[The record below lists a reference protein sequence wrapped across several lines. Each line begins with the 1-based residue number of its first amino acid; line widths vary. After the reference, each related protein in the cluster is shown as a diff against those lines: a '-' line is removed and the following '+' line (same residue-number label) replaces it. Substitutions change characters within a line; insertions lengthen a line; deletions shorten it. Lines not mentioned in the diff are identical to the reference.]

1 MTSRKRKEPQVVL
14 YKQWVTMFLALSR
27 EQNGEIMEAI
37 AHHVI
42 MNEEVQVDPV
52 IQPFVDMMLE
62 EIDKNMNNYSE
73 RCDKNQDIAVTR
85 EANKKH
91 ERDTNVTRTCDE
103 RDTKGAPYKYKYN
116 NKYKNNNNSS
126 SDEEESEE
134 VSDKPKRS
142 PARFQPPTLEEV
154 REYWKT
160 QGYNSDPDGFWNFY
174 EGIDWKVG
182 KAKTPMK
189 KWKNSAYGWE
199 HREYNTGKNNTP
211 AASTPIVKDDNPF
224 RNMDMDD
231 YHRRFGDL

>member
-1 MTSRKRKEPQVVL
+1 MKQNVPIVIYRNWLATFTSLPPESVGNIIK
-14 YKQWVTMFLALSR
+14 ALSVHVMT
-27 EQNGEIMEAI
+27 GET
-37 AHHVI
+37 
-42 MNEEVQVDPV
+42 P
-52 IQPFVDMMLE
+52 MLSPDL
-62 EIDKNMNNYSE
+62 EIL
-73 RCDKNQDIAVTR
+73 KNQLISEVDESLGKYFAKCARNKQIAEER
-85 EANKKH
+85 EAKKAQEEH
-91 ERDTNVTRTCDE
+91 ERATNVEQTCAENENSETRTFGNSNSK
-103 RDTKGAPYKYKYN
+103 TKTKTKTT
-116 NKYKNNNNSS
+116 S
-126 SDEEESEE
+126 SDEEESKE

-160 QGYNSDPDGFWNFY
+160 QGYTSDPDGFWNFY